1 MIHRRSVMSSVV
13 AAGLLAGAGALA
25 AEPEQVWQA
34 TGLDGPESA
43 VLDAGEGV
51 LYVSN
56 VNGDAA
62 AADGNGYISK
72 LSLEG
77 EIQDKEWVTG
87 LNAPKGLALHDGK
100 LYVSDIDELV
110 VIDTASGEITARHEA
125 PGATF
130 LNDVTA
136 HQDGRVF
143 VSDMMQNQIWKLEG
157 DQFEVWVEDPALE
170 NPNGLLA
177 EQDRLV
183 VGAWGKPNEDFSTD
197 VPGHLKAVDYQS
209 KEITSI
215 GPGDPVGNLDG
226 VEPDGQGG
234 YLVTDWF
241 SGGLYDISEDGKAEM
256 IMDLNQGSADHEF
269 VEDENLAVIPM
280 MMDGTVNAYKIR

>member
-1 MIHRRSVMSSVV
+1 MYDRNLLLSGVL
-13 AAGLLAGAGALA
+13 AGGLLLAGSALA
-25 AEPEQVWQA
+25 AEPQQVWQA

-43 VLDAGEGV
+43 VLDAAQGV
-51 LYVSN
+51 IYVSN

-62 AADGNGYISK
+62 AADGNGYIAK
-72 LSLEG
+72 LSMKG
-77 EIQDKEWVTG
+77 EILDKEWVTG

-100 LYVSDIDELV
+100 LYVSDIDELA
-110 VIDTASGEITARHEA
+110 VIDTASGEITSKHKA

-136 HQDGRVF
+136 AKDGRVF

-157 DQFEVWVEDPALE
+157 DQFELWLQDATLD

-183 VGAWGKPNEDFSTD
+183 VAAWGKPKEDFSTD
-197 VPGHLKAVDYQS
+197 VPGHLLAVDYQS
-209 KEITSI
+209 KEITDI
-215 GPGDPVGNLDG
+215 GSGEPIGNLDG
-226 VEPDGQGG
+226 VEPDAQGG

-241 SGGLYDISEDGKAEM
+241 SGGLYHIGEDGKAELL
-256 IMDLNQGSADHEF
+256 MDLKQGSADLGLMP
-269 VEDENLAVIPM
+269 DENLAIIPM
-280 MMDGTVNAYKIR
+280 MMEGTVDAYKR